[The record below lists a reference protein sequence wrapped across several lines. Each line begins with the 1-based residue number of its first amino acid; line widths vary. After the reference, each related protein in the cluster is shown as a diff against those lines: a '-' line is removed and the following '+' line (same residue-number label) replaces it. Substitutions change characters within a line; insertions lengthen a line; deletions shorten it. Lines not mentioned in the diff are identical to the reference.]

1 MNITARIASLAT
13 LALAALPAAALST
26 AAYAQPAHAVV
37 RIADLNMA
45 SASGRATY
53 EQRVDVAARQ
63 FCAREINL
71 NVQAACE
78 AAVHTEAN
86 EKLAAGMQLASR

>member
-26 AAYAQPAHAVV
+26 AAYAQPTHAVV
-37 RIADLNMA
+37 RVADLDMT

-53 EQRVDVAARQ
+53 EQRVDNAARQ
-63 FCAREINL
+63 FCGREINL
-71 NVQAACE
+71 DVQAACQ

-86 EKLAAGMQLASR
+86 EKLAASMQFASR